1 MEESLYI
8 ETFADR
14 SKKLEACIHCGLCLE
29 ACPTYLVTG
38 EEMSSPRGRIYL
50 MKALEDGRIKATNEK
65 FIEHENS
72 CLVCRSCETA
82 CPSGVEFGIL
92 MEQTREI
99 IGESAHIL
107 KSVFLPQFL
116 HFAHSV

>member
-1 MEESLYI
+1 MQ
-8 ETFADR
+8 
-14 SKKLEACIHCGLCLE
+14 KLQACIHCGLCLE

-50 MKALEDGRIKATNEK
+50 MKALADGT
-65 FIEHENS
+65 IETTDNALIQHENS

-82 CPSGVEFGIL
+82 CPSGVQFGIL

-99 IGESAHIL
+99 INESSNSTWIRSFIYQKLLGNRKLINIL
-107 KSVFLPQFL
+107 QYPLSLF
-116 HFAHSV
+116 